1 MAKEQTPSEKHVKE
15 LIAEVARREAERLAL
30 VQEFTKSSDPAAT
43 AETAKTAIKDMLPE
57 AIIVMKDLM
66 QNSGTDGVKAGLAK
80 FVLATALDKTKLE
93 DETDGAIKRLLEQLG
108 AESTDVTRE
117 SRTPKDTSTT
127 D

>member
-1 MAKEQTPSEKHVKE
+1 MAKEQTPQERHVEE

-30 VQEFTKSSDPAAT
+30 VQEFTKTNDPAAT
-43 AETAKTAIKDMLPE
+43 AESAKGAIKDMLPE

-66 QNSGTDGVKAGLAK
+66 TNSGTDGVKAGLAK

-108 AESTDVTRE
+108 AESTDVTRVP
-117 SRTPKDTSTT
+117 RTPKETPQSE
-127 D
+127 